1 MEGSISQQAPSASSM
16 ANRCRKMQQYQLIRS
31 KRKTISVSFDQNIR
45 LIVRAPIWVH
55 KKDIEAFLTEKE
67 EWISATEKRLKNARQ
82 KELLTRLQLENGDE
96 IGYLGEKLS
105 LTVIREERTRAKI
118 KRFENRLLLWV
129 PYEADYDYRQ
139 KQLEKWYRK
148 EAFSVIS
155 RKAAEYAK
163 MLGVSFD
170 EIHIKDQ
177 KSRWGSCSG
186 MKNLNFNWR
195 IIMAPEEVCDYVIIH
210 ELCHLQFMDHSTN
223 FWSLVSEF
231 CPEYQKQKAWLKEH
245 GKDLYVF

>member
-45 LIVRAPIWVH
+45 LIV
-55 KKDIEAFLTEKE
+55 
-67 EWISATEKRLKNARQ
+67 
-82 KELLTRLQLENGDE
+82 
-96 IGYLGEKLS
+96 
-105 LTVIREERTRAKI
+105 REERTRAKI

-163 MLGVSFD
+163 MLGVSFE

-186 MKNLNFNWR
+186 MKNLNFNWYHYGTGGSLR
-195 IIMAPEEVCDYVIIH
+195 
-210 ELCHLQFMDHSTN
+210 LCNYS
-223 FWSLVSEF
+223 
-231 CPEYQKQKAWLKEH
+231 
-245 GKDLYVF
+245 